1 MGYSCNS
8 QRLAE
13 WAASAFTCDGM
24 TVPAVSIIMPIKN
37 SARFI
42 RDALDSIVAQ
52 SFEDYEVIIV
62 DGASS
67 DDGPAVA
74 RSYPKTI
81 CVSQQGIGLPQAWNQ
96 GIAAACS
103 PFIAFLDS
111 DDVWVAEKLEWQVA
125 AFNRDSRLEYVFGRT
140 EFFLQVNEPLPR
152 GFRREVLEG
161 SHLVPATGSSMISR
175 STVDRMGPFQEGIQI
190 ASDIE
195 WLVRL
200 RETSI
205 TLPMD
210 RVVLKKRLHQNSLG
224 QLTSIAILKSEL
236 VQLARQRAAARRI
249 KL

>member
-1 MGYSCNS
+1 
-8 QRLAE
+8 
-13 WAASAFTCDGM
+13 M

-42 RDALDSIVAQ
+42 RYALDSIVAQ

-62 DGASS
+62 DGASI
-67 DDGPAVA
+67 DDGLAIA
-74 RSYPKTI
+74 RSYRKTI
-81 CVSQQGIGLPQAWNQ
+81 CVSQQGAGLPQAWNQ

-111 DDVWVAEKLEWQVA
+111 DDVWVPEKLEWQVA

-140 EFFLQVNEPLPR
+140 EFFLQANEPLPR
-152 GFRREVLEG
+152 GFRREVLEE
-161 SHLVPATGSSMISR
+161 SHLVPAPGSSMICR
-175 STVDRMGPFQEGIQI
+175 STVERMGPFQEGI

-195 WLVRL
+195 WLARL

-224 QLTSIAILKSEL
+224 QLTSIATLKSDL
-236 VQLARQRAAARRI
+236 LQLARQRAAARRV

>member
-1 MGYSCNS
+1 
-8 QRLAE
+8 
-13 WAASAFTCDGM
+13 M
-24 TVPAVSIIMPIKN
+24 TMPAVSIIMPIKN
-37 SARFI
+37 SAVFI
-42 RDALDSIVAQ
+42 RDALDSIAAQ
-52 SFEDYEVIIV
+52 SFEDYEVVIV

-67 DDGPAVA
+67 DDGPAIA
-74 RSYPKTI
+74 CSYPKTI
-81 CVSQQGIGLPQAWNQ
+81 CVSQQGAGLPQAWNQ

-125 AFNRDSRLEYVFGRT
+125 AFNRDSRLEYAFGRT
-140 EFFLQVNEPLPR
+140 EFFLQANEPLPR
-152 GFRREVLEG
+152 GFRREVLKG
-161 SHLVPATGSSMISR
+161 SHLVPAPGSSMICR
-175 STVDRMGPFQEGIQI
+175 SAVERMGPFQEGIPI

-224 QLTSIAILKSEL
+224 QTSIATFKSEL
-236 VQLARQRAAARRI
+236 LQLARQRAAARR
-249 KL
+249 KVGTELKPR

>member
-1 MGYSCNS
+1 
-8 QRLAE
+8 
-13 WAASAFTCDGM
+13 M
-24 TVPAVSIIMPIKN
+24 TVPTVSIIMPIKN
-37 SARFI
+37 SALFI
-42 RDALDSIVAQ
+42 RDALDSIAAQ
-52 SFEDYEVIIV
+52 SFEDYEVVIV

-67 DDGPAVA
+67 DDGPAIA

-81 CVSQQGIGLPQAWNQ
+81 CVSQQGAGLPQAWNQ

-125 AFNRDSRLEYVFGRT
+125 AFNRDSRLEYTFGRI
-140 EFFLQVNEPLPR
+140 EFFLQANEPLPR
-152 GFRREVLEG
+152 GFRREVLKG
-161 SHLVPATGSSMISR
+161 SHLVPGAGSSMICR
-175 STVDRMGPFQEGIQI
+175 SAVERMGPFQEGIPI
-190 ASDIE
+190 ACDIE

-224 QLTSIAILKSEL
+224 QTSIATLKSEVL
-236 VQLARQRAAARRI
+236 QLARQRAAARRI
-249 KL
+249 KE

>member
-1 MGYSCNS
+1 
-8 QRLAE
+8 
-13 WAASAFTCDGM
+13 M

-37 SARFI
+37 SALFI
-42 RDALDSIVAQ
+42 RDALDSIAAQ
-52 SFEDYEVIIV
+52 SFEDYEVVIV

-67 DDGPAVA
+67 DDGLAIA
-74 RSYPKTI
+74 RLYPKTI
-81 CVSQQGIGLPQAWNQ
+81 CLSQQGAGLPQAWNQ

-125 AFNRDSRLEYVFGRT
+125 AFNRDSRLEYAFGRT
-140 EFFLQVNEPLPR
+140 EFFLQANEPLPR
-152 GFRREVLEG
+152 GFRREVLKG
-161 SHLVPATGSSMISR
+161 SHLVPAPGSSMICR
-175 STVDRMGPFQEGIQI
+175 SAVERMGPFQEEIPI

-224 QLTSIAILKSEL
+224 QLTSSATLKSEL
-236 VQLARQRAAARRI
+236 LQLARQRAVARRSSTSGTEL
-249 KL
+249 KPL

>member
-1 MGYSCNS
+1 
-8 QRLAE
+8 
-13 WAASAFTCDGM
+13 M

-42 RDALDSIVAQ
+42 RYALDSIVAQ

-111 DDVWVAEKLEWQVA
+111 DDVWVPEKLEWQVA

-140 EFFLQVNEPLPR
+140 EFFLQANEPLPR
-152 GFRREVLEG
+152 GFRREVLEE
-161 SHLVPATGSSMISR
+161 SHLVPAPGSSMICR
-175 STVDRMGPFQEGIQI
+175 STVERMGPFQEGI

-195 WLVRL
+195 WLARL

-224 QLTSIAILKSEL
+224 QLTSIATLKSDL
-236 VQLARQRAAARRI
+236 LQLARQRAAARRV